1 MNVID
6 HIQQTVND
14 PRLLTK
20 CLTLS
25 VVTIA
30 IFCTFWTDMVFEKG
44 CDKLKVKIG
53 EFYAKPICGCY
64 VCGTFWYGIL
74 QCLIYDWTWYLAL
87 PAMGISAIIS
97 QLSKE

>member
-1 MNVID
+1 MTVIE

-14 PRLLTK
+14 ENFFAK
-20 CLTLS
+20 IITLS

-30 IFCTFWTDMVFEKG
+30 IFCTFWSDMIFEKA
-44 CDKLKVKIG
+44 CDKLKLKVG
-53 EFYAKPICGCY
+53 EFYAKPICACY
-64 VCGTFWYGIL
+64 VCGTFWCALI
-74 QCLIYDWTWYLAL
+74 QCFIYDWTWYLCI